1 MKYYPIQ
8 LDIRNRNCLVIGGG
22 SVGTRKVSMLL
33 KCGARVTVVSPQI
46 SEQLRNLS
54 ANNAVSL
61 HERAYTNSDLDDIFL
76 AIGATDDETLNRQI
90 SQDAEQRD
98 ILCNIADRPEICN
111 FILPAIVQRGDMV
124 ITISTS
130 GQSPA
135 MAKSLRKQLENQFGE
150 EYAEFLL
157 LMGAIR
163 RKLLQEEHAP
173 EEHKPIFES
182 LINSNLIELVR
193 EKRKEE
199 IDSLLHRTLGDGFS
213 LADLCLFQ

>member
-22 SVGTRKVSMLL
+22 SVGTRKISMLL

-61 HERAYTNSDLDDIFL
+61 HERAYTSSDLDEIFL
-76 AIGATDDETLNRQI
+76 AIGATDDETINRQI
-90 SQDAEQRD
+90 SQDAEQRG

-135 MAKSLRKQLENQFGE
+135 MAKNLRKQLENQFGE

-173 EEHKPIFES
+173 EAHKPIFES
-182 LINSNLIELVR
+182 LINSNMIELVR
-193 EKRKEE
+193 EKRTEE
-199 IDSLLHRTLGDGFS
+199 INSLLQQTLGDGFS
-213 LADLCLFQ
+213 LAELEL